1 MQLMQRLLIRLRREP
16 AFAAIFVIT
25 LALGVGANAALFSAL
40 HAYYLASLPYR
51 DTGKLVS
58 IQEKLLGSG
67 GMSFEAYRDVM
78 AHTQGIESG
87 GLARLSNPT
96 ISTGKHPRVVSA
108 TYMTPSMLPTLG
120 VAPSLG
126 NNFDKAAGRPNGP
139 HQVLLSH
146 GFWLSAFGG
155 AKDVIGKTLQVDG
168 RIYVIAGIL
177 PTGFFFPD
185 RSPKIYL
192 PMVVNPKDTQ
202 LLSISSWYFV
212 SRLKAGA
219 TLNQLRT
226 ALKTRAEN
234 EITHVGADEQ
244 KFAKH
249 YGYTLSAS
257 PLRTLLI
264 GSTGKRLAL
273 IELGAAFLLAL
284 AIAILANLVTVRAI
298 GRRHEQALRLAL
310 GAGRGVLWRNAL
322 SETLPLALLGGV
334 LAIIFAWLGTS
345 LLSHYGFGTD
355 SSAFT
360 VGLNVST
367 ILAAFILA
375 LVAGLLAAL
384 PAALGSG
391 VRLLARLTEG
401 EHGTSSRTVRFAQR
415 GLSVVQVALGVA
427 LLVNAGLISM
437 SFDNLSHRGL
447 GFKAPHL
454 IVGDLGLRG
463 PQLGKKTEQIAFVQ
477 HFSKSAAALP
487 GVSLAGI
494 ATTIPFGHKGES
506 SDFGKPNSP
515 ANEKAFPNVS
525 YVTAGLLPALGIKL
539 EAGHLFTASDI
550 TGDAHVAVAGATLA
564 KAVYGSTKAAL
575 GQSLQGGKETIQ
587 IVGITRAVRWRAHA
601 SGPSDGTLWLPF
613 SRLRSASSDAF
624 VVVRSALPTPIIKK
638 ELDGLLTRLAPDQAF
653 SSVRSMHAM
662 TDEAYRGDQA
672 PAVLF
677 AIFALIAL
685 VLAAVGVYG
694 TIAYLTRLRLAEFAI
709 RQSLGAS
716 PARVHAEAIG
726 QSIGI
731 AIAGAVAGLTGGA
744 LLARMLGSFTELPTW
759 QSVPVY
765 VMAVTIL
772 VTVAVVSAGVAA
784 RRARRADLLSLLRP
798 Q

>member
-1 MQLMQRLLIRLRREP
+1 MHSVKQLLFRLKREP
-16 AFAAIFVIT
+16 VFAAIFVLT

-40 HAYYLASLPYR
+40 HSYYLAPLPYR

-58 IQEKLLGSG
+58 IQEKLLGRG

-96 ISTGKHPRVVSA
+96 INTGKRPRVVSA
-108 TYMTPSMLPTLG
+108 TYMTPSMAPTLG

-126 NNFDKAAGRPNGP
+126 NNFDKAAGKPDGP
-139 HQVLLSH
+139 RQVLLSH
-146 GFWLSAFGG
+146 SFWLSAFGG
-155 AKDVIGKTLQVDG
+155 AKDVIGQTLQVNG
-168 RIYVIAGIL
+168 QAYSIVGVM
-177 PTGFFFPD
+177 PVGFYFPD

-192 PMVVNPKDTQ
+192 PMVVDPKDTQ

-212 SRLKAGA
+212 SRLKTPTSLAP
-219 TLNQLRT
+219 LQT
-226 ALKTRAEN
+226 ALQVRAKN
-234 EITHVGADEQ
+234 EIAQVGPDEQ

-249 YGYTLSAS
+249 YGYTITAS
-257 PLRTLLI
+257 PMRTLLI

-284 AIAILANLVTVRAI
+284 AIAILANLVTVRTI

-322 SETLPLALLGGV
+322 SETLPLALLGGL
-334 LAIIFAWLGTS
+334 LAIVFAWLGTS

-360 VGLNVST
+360 VGLNDWT
-367 ILAAFILA
+367 ILAAVILA

-384 PAALGSG
+384 PAALGSSA
-391 VRLLARLTEG
+391 RLLARLTEG
-401 EHGTSSRTVRFAQR
+401 EHGTSSRTSRFAQR
-415 GLSVVQVALGVA
+415 GLSVLQVALGVA
-427 LLVNAGLISM
+427 LLVNAGLVSM
-437 SFDNLSHRGL
+437 SFNNLSHRGL

-454 IVGDLGLRG
+454 VVAELGLRG
-463 PQLGKKTEQIAFVQ
+463 PQLKNKIAQIAFVR
-477 HFSKSAAALP
+477 HFADSAGRLP
-487 GVSLAGI
+487 GVIRTGI
-494 ATTIPFGHKGES
+494 ATTIPFGQKGES
-506 SDFGKPNSP
+506 YDFGKPNSS

-525 YVTAGLLPALGIKL
+525 FVTPDLLPTLGIKL
-539 EAGHLFTASDI
+539 VAGRLFTASE
-550 TGDAHVAVAGATLA
+550 TTNAAHVAVAGVPLA
-564 KAVYGSTKAAL
+564 KAIYGSTEAAL
-575 GQSLQGGKETIQ
+575 GQSLQGGRVTVQ
-587 IVGITRAVRWRAHA
+587 IVGIARAVRWHAHA
-601 SGPSDGTLWLPF
+601 RGPSDGTLWLPF
-613 SRLRSASSDAF
+613 SQLISTSPDVF

-638 ELDGLLTRLAPDQAF
+638 ELDGLLSRLAPDQAF

-662 TDEAYRGDQA
+662 TDKAYRGDQA

-685 VLAAVGVYG
+685 LLAAVGVYG

-716 PARVHAEAIG
+716 PNRVHREAIG

-731 AIAGAVAGLTGGA
+731 AVTGAIAGLAGGIF
-744 LLARMLGSFTELPTW
+744 LARLLGGFTELPAW
-759 QSVPVY
+759 QSLPVY
-765 VMAVTIL
+765 VVAITVL
-772 VTVAVVSAGVAA
+772 VAVAIASAGIAA
-784 RRARRADLLSLLRP
+784 RRTRRADLLSLLRP

>member
-1 MQLMQRLLIRLRREP
+1 MRRVKQFLTRLRHEP
-16 AFAAIFVIT
+16 MFAAIFILT

-40 HAYYLASLPYR
+40 HAYYLAPLPYR
-51 DTGKLVS
+51 NTGKLAS
-58 IQEKLLGSG
+58 IQEKLLGRG

-78 AHTQGIESG
+78 AHTKGIESG
-87 GLARLSNPT
+87 GLARQSNPT
-96 ISTGKHPRVVSA
+96 IDTGKRPRVVSA
-108 TYMTPSMLPTLG
+108 TYMTPSMAPTLG

-126 NNFDKAAGRPNGP
+126 NNFDKAAGQPDGP
-139 HQVLLSH
+139 RQVLLSH
-146 GFWLSAFGG
+146 SFWLSAFGG
-155 AKDVIGKTLQVDG
+155 AKDVIGKTLRVNGQAYAIVG
-168 RIYVIAGIL
+168 VMPAG
-177 PTGFFFPD
+177 FYFPD

-192 PMVVNPKDTQ
+192 PMVVDPKDTQ

-212 SRLKAGA
+212 SRLKAA
-219 TLNQLRT
+219 TTLTALRT
-226 ALKTRAEN
+226 ALKARAKN
-234 EITHVGADEQ
+234 EIAQVGPDEQ
-244 KFAKH
+244 KFARH
-249 YGYTLSAS
+249 YGYTITAS

-322 SETLPLALLGGV
+322 SETLPLALLGGM
-334 LAIIFAWLGTS
+334 LAIVFAWLGTS

-355 SSAFT
+355 DSAFT
-360 VGLNVST
+360 IGLNGWT

-391 VRLLARLTEG
+391 ARLLARLTEG
-401 EHGTSSRTVRFAQR
+401 EHGTSSRTARFAQQ
-415 GLSVVQVALGVA
+415 GLSVLQVALGVA

-437 SFDNLSHRGL
+437 SFNNLSHRDL

-463 PQLGKKTEQIAFVQ
+463 PQLDKKTEQIAFVQ
-477 HFSKSAAALP
+477 HFSKSASALP
-487 GVSLAGI
+487 GVILAGI

-506 SDFGKPNSP
+506 YDFGKPNSS

-539 EAGHLFTASDI
+539 IAGHLFTAGDI
-550 TGDAHVAVAGATLA
+550 TGRAHVAVAGVPLA

-575 GQSLQGGKETIQ
+575 GQPLQGGKETVQ
-587 IVGITRAVRWRAHA
+587 IVGITRAVRWHAHA
-601 SGPSDGTLWLPF
+601 RGPSDGTLWMPF

-624 VVVRSALPTPIIKK
+624 IVVRSTLPTPVIKK

-653 SSVRSMHAM
+653 SSVRSMHVM

-685 VLAAVGVYG
+685 LLAAVGVYG

-716 PARVHAEAIG
+716 PARVHREAIG

-731 AIAGAVAGLTGGA
+731 AVAGAVAGLAGGI
-744 LLARMLGSFTELPTW
+744 LLARLLSGFTELPVS
-759 QSVPVY
+759 QSLPIY
-765 VMAVTIL
+765 AVAIIAL
-772 VTVAVVSAGVAA
+772 IAVAVVSAGIAA
-784 RRARRADLLSLLRP
+784 SRARRADLLSLLRP